1 MIAGMDISR
10 DITAL
15 ENERLLNL
23 MSIYL
28 NEFPTAVTAED
39 IAALAE
45 FDIPVEEAFA
55 LTLAGLLELD
65 VADNPADRAFF
76 DRYFAHMFHCCRAA
90 DFADDPYLANIS
102 FPTEAFGNARF
113 EMARYEPFEGF
124 VCDDFSQLPDGRI
137 IPHIGFFEEAYPY
150 PTVMEDGRI
159 WMSVTPQ
166 EINTV
171 RPAVEAARGHV
182 VTFGLGLG
190 YFAYMAAR
198 KPEVQSVTVVDSNE
212 SIIEVFSR
220 EILPQFERPGIVD
233 IVCDDAFDF
242 AEKRLVS
249 CEADFIYTDIWHD
262 VGDGFDLYAMMR
274 EYEFVKPDAE
284 WQYWIEPTIRCYL

>member
-1 MIAGMDISR
+1 MVDMDIAQDR
-10 DITAL
+10 VFL

-23 MSIYL
+23 LSIYL
-28 NEFPTAVTAED
+28 NEFPTSVTADD

-55 LTLAGLLELD
+55 LTLAGLFELD
-65 VADNPADRAFF
+65 IADNPSDRAFY
-76 DRYFAHMFHCCRAA
+76 DKYFPFMLHRCRAE
-90 DFADDPYLANIS
+90 DYTDDPYLSRIE
-102 FPTEAFGNARF
+102 FPVEAFGNARF
-113 EMARYEPFEGF
+113 ETACYEPFEGF
-124 VCDDFSQLPDGRI
+124 VCDDFTRMSDGRI
-137 IPHIGFFEEAYPY
+137 IPHIGFFEEEYPY

-171 RPAVEAARGHV
+171 RPAIEAARGHV

-190 YFAYMAAR
+190 YFAYLASL
-198 KPEVQSVTVVDSNE
+198 KPEVESVTIVDRNE
-212 SIIEVFSR
+212 SIIDVFSR
-220 EILPQFERPGIVD
+220 EILPQFEQRAKVD

-249 CEADFIYTDIWHD
+249 YEADFVYTDLWHD
-262 VGDGFDLYAMMR
+262 VGDGFNLYHLMK
-274 EYEFVKPDAE
+274 EYEFVKPAAE
-284 WQYWIEPTIRCYL
+284 WHYWIEPTIKCYE

>member
-1 MIAGMDISR
+1 MVGMGISD
-10 DITAL
+10 DITQL

-23 MSIYL
+23 LSIYL
-28 NEFPTAVTAED
+28 NEFPTSVTSED

-55 LTLAGLLELD
+55 LTLAGLFELD
-65 VADNPADRAFF
+65 IVDRPVDRAFY
-76 DRYFAHMFHCCRAA
+76 DKYFPYMFHRYRAE
-90 DFADDPYLANIS
+90 DFSKDPYLTNIV

-124 VCDDFSQLPDGRI
+124 VCDDFSTLDDGRI
-137 IPHIGFFEEAYPY
+137 IPHIGFFEETYPY

-190 YFAYMAAR
+190 YFAYLASL
-198 KPEVQSVTVVDSNE
+198 KPEVESVTVVDVNE
-212 SIIEVFSR
+212 SIIDVFSR
-220 EILPQFERPGIVD
+220 EILPQFERASIVD
-233 IVCDDAFDF
+233 IVCEDAFDF
-242 AEKRLVS
+242 VEKKFAS
-249 CEADFIYTDIWHD
+249 YEADFIYTDLWHD
-262 VGDGFDLYAMMR
+262 VGDGFDLYHLMK
-274 EYEFVKPDAE
+274 EYEFTKPEAE
-284 WQYWIEPTIRCYL
+284 WQYWIEPTIRCYE

>member
-1 MIAGMDISR
+1 MDISS
-10 DITAL
+10 DIIAL

-23 MSIYL
+23 LSIYL
-28 NEFPTAVTAED
+28 NEFPTAVTGED

-55 LTLAGLLELD
+55 LTLAGLFELD
-65 VADNPADRAFF
+65 VADNPADRQFY
-76 DRYFAHMFHCCRAA
+76 DLYFPHMFHRCRAE
-90 DFADDPYLANIS
+90 DFAADPYLQNIS

-113 EMARYEPFEGF
+113 EMARYEAFEGF
-124 VCDDFSQLPDGRI
+124 VSDDFSRLPDGRI
-137 IPHIGFFEEAYPY
+137 IPHIGFFEQPYAY

-171 RPAVEAARGHV
+171 RPAIEGARGHV
-182 VTFGLGLG
+182 LTFGLGLG

-198 KPEVQSVTVVDSNE
+198 KPEVQSVTIVDSNE
-212 SIIEVFSR
+212 SIIEVFRR
-220 EILPQFERPGIVD
+220 EILPQFERASIVD

-242 AEKRLVS
+242 AEKRL
-249 CEADFIYTDIWHD
+249 AGLDLDFIYTDIWHD
-262 VGDGFDLYAMMR
+262 VGDGFDLYSMMK
-274 EYEFVKPDAE
+274 EYEFVKPEAE
-284 WQYWIEPTIRCYL
+284 WQYWIEPTIQCYM